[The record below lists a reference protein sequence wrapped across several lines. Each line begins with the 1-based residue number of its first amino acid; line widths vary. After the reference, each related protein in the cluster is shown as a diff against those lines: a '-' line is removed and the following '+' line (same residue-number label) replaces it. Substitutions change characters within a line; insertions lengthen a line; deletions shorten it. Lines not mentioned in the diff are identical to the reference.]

1 MRNVYQNVK
10 GITQANVQKNRQT
23 LDYRLLT
30 ISQTHADEAEDKYAY
45 FTEFCNTHNEE
56 CIYAAMLEGSKIL
69 CQLVNDK
76 AITEKTC
83 VHYLDMLL
91 ESSSSLNRETRKDI
105 RKGFCNA
112 QASCKKPDYQQD
124 NHD

>member
-45 FTEFCNTHNEE
+45 FTEFYNTYNEE
-56 CIYAAMLEGSKIL
+56 CIHAAMLGGSKIL
-69 CQLVNDK
+69 CQPVNDK
-76 AITEKTC
+76 AITEKTY

-91 ESSSSLNRETRKDI
+91 ESSSSLKRETRKDI
-105 RKGFCNA
+105 RKGFMQCA
-112 QASCKKPDYQQD
+112 GL
-124 NHD
+124 